1 MQPSSPSPLI
11 ERLRAWSAAL
21 EIAPSHVVA
30 LLLLASCASAGMVV
44 VWWTARPHP
53 VSSPTVPVSSTP
65 AITVPSA
72 TPSPRPVVVHVSGA
86 VASAGV
92 YELAS
97 GARVVDAIDAA
108 GGAADDA
115 RTDRLNLARTVEDG
129 EQIHVPDAAEAAS
142 AGPIDRSGSTTTGA
156 APSDRISLNG
166 ASATELE
173 ALPGVG
179 PVLASRIVEHR
190 ERAGGFAAV
199 EDLLQVDG
207 IGEKTFAEL
216 RELVTR

>member
-30 LLLLASCASAGMVV
+30 LLVLASCASAGLVV
-44 VWWTARPHP
+44 LWWTARPHP
-53 VSSPTVPVSSTP
+53 TPSTVPTAATP
-65 AITVPSA
+65 AITTPSA
-72 TPSPRPVVVHVSGA
+72 TPSPGAIVVHVSGA
-86 VASAGV
+86 VTSAGV
-92 YELAS
+92 YELTA
-97 GARVVDAIDAA
+97 GARVVDAIEAA
-108 GGAADDA
+108 GGAVDDA
-115 RTDRLNLARTVEDG
+115 RTDQLNLARTIQDG
-129 EQIHVPDAAEAAS
+129 EQIHVPDAAEVAS
-142 AGPIDRSGSTTTGA
+142 AGPVDRSGHATPGVA
-156 APSDRISLNG
+156 AGGRISLNT
-166 ASATELE
+166 ASASELE
-173 ALPGVG
+173 TLPGVG

-190 ERAGGFAAV
+190 ERAGGFAAI